1 MRKRV
6 SNIFDHAQEKT
17 EVILLKNGSEPFID
31 ENFFYVTGLATG
43 LFEGSVT
50 ALFPDGSVTLLVSEL
65 EAETASTSPVDVQVY
80 TTTEQLHKL
89 LHKLVAS
96 HKHIG
101 FNSRGITQGDFQ
113 FLTKRLTHVSFLDV
127 SEAITMA
134 RMIKDDEELSCIRQA
149 CHIADTVME
158 KIPDLLDDT
167 MTEYEIAA
175 EINYLLQKNQADKPA
190 FDTIASFGANT
201 SQPHYSHGSAYLQKG
216 DLALFDFGAQFHKYH
231 SDMTR
236 TFFYNTVE
244 DQKKEMYRVV
254 AEAQQQGLDA
264 ICEGV
269 KASAVHD
276 VVQSFIDQTQF
287 KGRFIHST
295 GHGLGLSVH
304 DPGVR
309 FSKEC
314 TVDLKE
320 NMVLTVEPG
329 VYLPGI
335 GGVRIEDDIRV
346 TKNGVEL
353 LTKAL
358 REPLV
363 I

>member
-1 MRKRV
+1 MR
-6 SNIFDHAQEKT
+6 SIFEHAQEQPD
-17 EVILLKNGSEPFID
+17 VILIKNGSEPFID
-31 ENFFYVTGLATG
+31 ENFFYVTGLTTG
-43 LFEGSVT
+43 LFEGSIAV
-50 ALFPDGSVTLLVSEL
+50 LFPDGAVTLLVSEL
-65 EAETASTSPVDVQVY
+65 EEETASTSPANVEVY
-80 TTTEQLHKL
+80 STTEQIHTL

-96 HKHIG
+96 HEHIG
-101 FNSRGITQGDFQ
+101 FNSHGITQSDFQ
-113 FLTKRLTHVSFLDV
+113 SLTKRIDHASFLDV
-127 SEAITMA
+127 SEAITMT
-134 RMIKDDEELSCIRQA
+134 RVIKDEEELSCIRHA

-158 KIPDLLDDT
+158 NIPNLLDGT
-167 MTEYEIAA
+167 MKEYEIAA

-190 FDTIASFGANT
+190 FDTIASFGTNT
-201 SQPHYSHGSAYLQKG
+201 SQPHYTHGSARLQKG

-236 TFFYNTVE
+236 TFFYNKAE

-254 AEAQQQGLDA
+254 AEAQQRGFDA

-269 KASAVHD
+269 KASVVHD
-276 VVQSFIDQTQF
+276 IVQSFIDQTQF

-314 TVDLKE
+314 MVGLQE

-329 VYLPGI
+329 VYLPGV

-353 LTKAL
+353 LTKTS
-358 REPLV
+358 REPL
-363 I
+363 II